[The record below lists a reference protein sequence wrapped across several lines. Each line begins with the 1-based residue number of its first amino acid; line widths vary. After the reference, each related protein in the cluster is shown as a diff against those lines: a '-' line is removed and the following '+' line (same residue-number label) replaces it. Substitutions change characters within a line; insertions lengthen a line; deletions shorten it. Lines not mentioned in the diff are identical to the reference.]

1 MSFSVFCIKEKNV
14 YEHQQ
19 PNSQQVQQN
28 RKPSR
33 FHQGPQPI
41 LSQPPPQVVEIM
53 ETGISGLQNRHTVGQ
68 HQQSN
73 GQPFQQ
79 KEKQSG
85 FHKVPQPL
93 LNQPPP
99 QIEQSQE
106 NEECVENIVQN
117 VDQNQQSNSQQF
129 QQNEKRSRF
138 HQGPQPLL
146 GQHPPQIKKLNKKN
160 KVVCKQRRL

>member
-1 MSFSVFCIKEKNV
+1 
-14 YEHQQ
+14 
-19 PNSQQVQQN
+19 
-28 RKPSR
+28 
-33 FHQGPQPI
+33 
-41 LSQPPPQVVEIM
+41 M

-93 LNQPPP
+93 LVGWFLLWNYFCCKFNIFFTFQNQPPP
-99 QIEQSQE
+99 QIEQSQQ

-117 VDQNQQSNSQQF
+117 VDQNQQSNGQQF

-146 GQHPPQIKKLNKKN
+146 
-160 KVVCKQRRL
+160 VRLTGF